1 MGDGGEMHRTGCML
15 ITVHSMRTKTA
26 ESQDLQKVM
35 TAVNKMDD
43 KTNKCHGKQDG
54 TKTKLNTPS

>member
-1 MGDGGEMHRTGCML
+1 
-15 ITVHSMRTKTA
+15 MRTKTA